1 LVWTGRDRCG
11 DLAAPLILLALQL
24 LLLVW
29 LASCGAPR

>member
-1 LVWTGRDRCG
+1 VPWIGRDRSG
-11 DLAAPLILLALQL
+11 DLAAPLMLLALEP